1 MCTGIFLRYTGVMRF
16 AVGSFVH
23 VCGRGTRKLP
33 IVHSD
38 QDRWHFLEMLYYLN
52 HTGAKRN
59 LFRQL
64 QEEKKAENTKA
75 LFFWPSAW
83 MKQKPLVNIV
93 SYALVENHYH
103 LLLEERQE
111 NGISKFMQRFG
122 IAMSKYYN
130 QKYKISGNLFEGKYH
145 GKVVDTDEYLAY
157 VSVYIQVKN
166 ILEVY
171 PGGLNAAFQ
180 NLDKAFQWATKYP
193 FGSLG
198 HYTGVRNSPIIQKS
212 VLGTMF
218 KVAGSYEKFAKD
230 CFKGMNFEEK
240 LGKLTLE

>member
-1 MCTGIFLRYTGVMRF
+1 MRF

-33 IVHSD
+33 IVHND

-52 HTGAKRN
+52 HAGSKRN

-64 QEEKKAENTKA
+64 QEEKKAENTKV
-75 LFFWPSAW
+75 LFFWPPVW
-83 MKQKPLVNIV
+83 IKREPLVNV
-93 SYALVENHYH
+93 LSYALVENHYH
-103 LLLEERQE
+103 LLLEERKE
-111 NGISKFMQRFG
+111 NGIPKFMQRFG

-130 QKYKISGNLFEGKYH
+130 QKYKTSGNLFQGKYRA
-145 GKVVDTDEYLAY
+145 KVVDADAYLAY

-171 PGGLNAAFQ
+171 PGGLSATLK
-180 NLDKAFQWATKYP
+180 NLDKAFQWATEYP

-198 HYTGVRNSPIIQKS
+198 HYTGVRNSLIIQKN
-212 VLGTMF
+212 VLGNMF
-218 KVAGSYEKFAKD
+218 EAPGSYEKFAKD